1 LNRRAFGGLGLAVS
15 AAVTLAVSFL
25 SAADSKNVTAQLVV
39 EPSAIAAGV
48 PFTVAVKLIHA
59 PGWHTY
65 YKEPGDSGL
74 PTKIDWVLP
83 EGFSAGEILW
93 PVPKRIELPPLVN
106 FGYEGEAA
114 LLVVL
119 SPPAKLSGDRV
130 TLGAKVSWLECREE
144 CIPGKAELSVV
155 VPVGASAGAPT
166 ADMAEFFGRARG
178 KLVQRR
184 AIEGAESG
192 EIPHPALS
200 QEEREKIR
208 LHSPQEEREKL
219 PGEGVTAAGEVSGLV
234 SMAFAFL
241 GGILLNVMPCVLPVL
256 SIKVL
261 GFIQAPR
268 EVIRRHGLLYGAGVV
283 LSFLALAGLLI
294 SLRAGGEKLGWG
306 FQLQSPV
313 FVGFLALLFLFL
325 ALNLWGAFEVG
336 TSLTRL
342 GGLLKESSDWNAFLS
357 GVLAVFVATPCT
369 APFMGSALGVALTQP
384 VPTALAIF
392 ASLGVGMAV
401 PYVLLSFFPG
411 AVRWLPKPGPWM
423 ARLKKILSLLLFGT
437 FIWLAW
443 VLALQLNGEK
453 TTTFSQARVEAILA
467 EGRPVFVDFTAA
479 WCITCQVNERTTL
492 STEKVKAAFRAHNVE
507 VLVADWTNRDPHIT
521 TALEQFGRNG
531 VPLYI
536 LYWPGRDPVILPTVL
551 TPDIVVNELN
561 RR

>member
-1 LNRRAFGGLGLAVS
+1 M
-15 AAVTLAVSFL
+15 TLL

-39 EPSAIAAGV
+39 EPSSIAAGV
-48 PFTVAVKLIHA
+48 PVTVALKLVHA

-93 PVPKRIELPPLVN
+93 PVPNRIELPPLVN

-119 SPPAKLSGDRV
+119 TPPSDLSGATV
-130 TLGAKVSWLECREE
+130 TLRAKVSWLECKEE
-144 CIPGKAELSVV
+144 CVPGKAELSVV
-155 VPVGASAGAPT
+155 VPVATSAGAPT
-166 ADMAEFFGRARG
+166 ADMAEFFGRARE
-178 KLVQRR
+178 KLVQVGKT
-184 AIEGAESG
+184 E
-192 EIPHPALS
+192 
-200 QEEREKIR
+200 
-208 LHSPQEEREKL
+208 
-219 PGEGVTAAGEVSGLV
+219 TAEVSGLLAV
-234 SMAFAFL
+234 ALAFL

-261 GFIQAPR
+261 GFVQAPR

-283 LSFLALAGLLI
+283 LSFLALAGLLM

-325 ALNLWGAFEVG
+325 ALNLWGVFEVG
-336 TSLTRL
+336 TSFIRL
-342 GGLLKESSDWNAFLS
+342 GGLLKETSDWNAFLS

-384 VPTALAIF
+384 VPVALAIF
-392 ASLGVGMAV
+392 ASLGGGMAV

-423 ARLKKILSLLLFGT
+423 VRLKKILSLLLFGT

-443 VLALQLNGEK
+443 VLALQLKGEK
-453 TTTFSQARVEAILA
+453 TTTFSQANVNALLA

-492 STEKVKAAFRAHNVE
+492 STDKVKAAFRAHNVE

-536 LYWPGRDPVILPTVL
+536 LYWPGRRPVILPTVL

-561 RR
+561 KR

>member
-1 LNRRAFGGLGLAVS
+1 MNKSAAAAVALAVV
-15 AAVTLAVSFL
+15 AAVTFL
-25 SAADSKNVTAQLVV
+25 SAAGSKNVSARLVV
-39 EPSAIAAGV
+39 EPSAIAPGV
-48 PFTVAVKLIHA
+48 PFTVAVNLLHA

-65 YKEPGDSGL
+65 FKEPGDSGL

-119 SPPAKLSGDRV
+119 TPPSDLSGDTV
-130 TLGAKVSWLECREE
+130 TLGAKVSWLECKEE
-144 CIPGKAELSVV
+144 CVPGKAELSVV
-155 VPVGASAGAPT
+155 VPVAAVPGAPS
-166 ADMAEFFGRARG
+166 ADMAKFFGRARE
-178 KLVQRR
+178 KLVPQGP
-184 AIEGAESG
+184 ADSG
-192 EIPHPALS
+192 QNHPAITGAGPTVPPRTGES
-200 QEEREKIR
+200 
-208 LHSPQEEREKL
+208 SPYKVNGFIAL
-219 PGEGVTAAGEVSGLV
+219 AL
-234 SMAFAFL
+234 AFL
-241 GGILLNVMPCVLPVL
+241 GGLLLNVMPCVLPVL

-268 EVIRRHGLLYGAGVV
+268 DIIRRHGLLYGAGVV
-283 LSFLALAGLLI
+283 VSFLVLAGLLI

-325 ALNLWGAFEVG
+325 ALNLWGVFEVG
-336 TSLTRL
+336 TSFVRL

-384 VPTALAIF
+384 LPTALAIF
-392 ASLGVGMAV
+392 ASLGFGMAV

-423 ARLKKILSLLLFGT
+423 VRLKKILSLLLFGT

-443 VLALQLNGEK
+443 VLALQLKGEK
-453 TTTFSQARVEAILA
+453 FTTFSQAKVEALLA
-467 EGRPVFVDFTAA
+467 QGRPVFVDFTAA

-492 STEKVKAAFRAHNVE
+492 STDKVKAAFRAHNVE
-507 VLVADWTNRDPHIT
+507 LLVADWTNRDPHIT
-521 TALEQFGRNG
+521 AALEQFGRNG

-536 LYWPGRDPVILPTVL
+536 LYWPGRDPVIFPTVL
-551 TPDIVVNELN
+551 TPDIVLNKLVELD
-561 RR
+561 